1 MKHKNFSYAKYGYL
15 FCIPFV
21 IAFLFFSLYPLIFTT
36 SIAFTDR
43 AGPHTPGREYSIL
56 TTTEIDEAGNETE
69 KLDLFGNFRMLFN
82 NRTFRTSMGNTFIL
96 WGINFAPQILL
107 ALLLAAWFTNRR
119 TQIRGMGFFKVVF
132 YMPNIITAATI
143 ALLFRA
149 LFNFPTGVVNDTLIS
164 MGMMEVPKNFEVDI
178 WASRLIISFI
188 QFWMWYGYTMLIF
201 ISGIMGI
208 NPEMF
213 ESADID
219 GANSFQQFIYVTL
232 PNLKTIMLFTLIT
245 SLIGG
250 LNMFDI
256 PRLYS
261 LGGPDGKTQTSSLF
275 IYGQAF
281 EGTYRYNL
289 ASAGS
294 LVVFAIIAFLSAIIF
309 YIMRDKDAEK
319 LKKLQ
324 RANKKAAKMKKKM
337 EVM

>member
-15 FCIPFV
+15 FCLPFV
-21 IAFLFFSLYPLIFTT
+21 LMFLTFSLYPLIFTT

-43 AGPHTPGREYSIL
+43 AGPNVAGREYNIL
-56 TTTEIDEAGNETE
+56 TTTVIDEAGNEIEET
-69 KLDLFGNFRMLFN
+69 DLFGNFRLLLN
-82 NRTFRTSMGNTFIL
+82 NRGFRNSFGNTLII
-96 WGINFAPQILL
+96 WSINFAPQVLL

-119 TQIRGMGFFKVVF
+119 TSIKGQGFFKVIF

-149 LFNFPTGVVNDTLIS
+149 MFLFPKGVVNDTMIQWGL
-164 MGMMEVPKNFEVDI
+164 MEAPKNFEVDP
-178 WASRLIISFI
+178 WASRLIIAFI

-208 NPEMF
+208 NPEMY

-219 GANSFQQFIYVTL
+219 GANAFQQFFYITL
-232 PNLKTIMLFTLIT
+232 PNLRTIMVYTLIT

-261 LGGPDGKTQTSSLF
+261 LGGPDAKTQTSSLF

-281 EGTYRYNL
+281 EGTYRYNV
-289 ASAGS
+289 ASAAS
-294 LVVFAIIAFLSAIIF
+294 IMIFIIIACLSVIIF
-309 YIMRDKDAEK
+309 YLMRDKDAAK
-319 LKKLQ
+319 LKKIQ
-324 RANKKAAKMKKKM
+324 KEYKKAQKLAQKAGDK
-337 EVM
+337 